1 MADVLADIARIKGL
15 DEQIDD
21 LKDQREEVTYRL
33 EKAAMVY
40 HRSHPREGK
49 LDCSRCTFT
58 YSAAADGKVEFT
70 TDCSW
75 CGPQD
80 HYGIKIAVDRLAEII
95 EAEGEK

>member
-1 MADVLADIARIKGL
+1 MADVVADIAKIEGL
-15 DEQIDD
+15 DEQIES
-21 LKDQREEVTYRL
+21 LKDQRGEVTYRL

-49 LDCSRCTFT
+49 LGCSRCTFT
-58 YSAAADGKVEFT
+58 YRAAAEGEVEFI

-95 EAEGEK
+95 EAEER